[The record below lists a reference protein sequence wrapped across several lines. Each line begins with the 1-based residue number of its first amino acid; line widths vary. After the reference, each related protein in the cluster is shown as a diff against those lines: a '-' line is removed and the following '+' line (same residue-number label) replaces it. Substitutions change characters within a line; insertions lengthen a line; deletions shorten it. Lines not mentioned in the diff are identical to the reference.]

1 MLPTSSRQLGQ
12 MYPVFYADNT
22 GEAPKGKPRTTT
34 FLFSRAAHGSR
45 YGSGRVWSDRV
56 ESGRVGSGRVGS
68 VGSRGFEI
76 SRFGS
81 GRVKEALKYHASDRV
96 GSRGFEISRVGSD
109 RVATREIRVTS
120 RVRPQ

>member
-1 MLPTSSRQLGQ
+1 MSPTQIITPYSNKRGQ
-12 MYPVFYADNT
+12 GT
-22 GEAPKGKPRTTT
+22 PRGYYQQG
-34 FLFSRAAHGSR
+34 FSRVMTKPAGRGRRCSKSH
-45 YGSGRVWSDRV
+45 GSGRV
-56 ESGRVGSGRVGS
+56 GLGRVGS